1 MNLSISRSIVLVV
14 MSCALVAGCS
24 SSDDSPSVPDAAPEF
39 DFRTEA
45 PTEYTR
51 VDRSGMPAIATALI
65 DSKDSYNQANP
76 VDDIAGL
83 FVPEIITSLTALHGA
98 LDAQLTGLTLTP
110 CTVVGD
116 GTGSC
121 AQFAVPLIIPDTVKL
136 DTTTDAGF
144 PNGRL
149 LSDPV
154 IDVTLA
160 VALLELTG
168 DPAPHAP
175 TALVGVL
182 NPPANDRPFG
192 TEFPFLASPNE

>member
-1 MNLSISRSIVLVV
+1 MITLGKRQLFVLMFASVV
-14 MSCALVAGCS
+14 VSGCS
-24 SSDDSPSVPDAAPEF
+24 DSDDPAPAVVDF

-45 PTEYTR
+45 TTEYSR
-51 VDRSGMPAIATALI
+51 IDRSGMPAIATALI
-65 DSKDSYNQANP
+65 ASKDSYNQSNP
-76 VDDIAGL
+76 VDDIAGT
-83 FVPEIITSLTALHGA
+83 FVPEILNSLTTLHTA
-98 LDAQLTGLTLTP
+98 LDSQLTDLGLTP

-121 AQFAVPLIIPDTVKL
+121 AAFAVPLIIPDTVKL
-136 DTTTDAGF
+136 DTTTAAGF

-149 LSDPV
+149 LTDPV

-168 DPAPHAP
+168 DPAPHEP

-182 NPPANDRPFG
+182 NPAANDKDF
-192 TEFPFLASPNE
+192 ESAFPFLAEPH